1 MKIIA
6 PTTISLTTIFK
17 CTAACRNCC
26 FQCNQK
32 NKKIMTFVEMKSY
45 IDKCL
50 KVYSDSISMLV
61 LTGGE
66 CPY

>member
-6 PTTISLTTIFK
+6 PTTISLTTTFK

-45 IDKCL
+45 IDK
-50 KVYSDSISMLV
+50 SI
-61 LTGGE
+61 
-66 CPY
+66 